1 MDYANWNFLKYR
13 RSLLRLLNAMA
24 LNSVRLYLQRRHLV
38 CQKINHCNT
47 VGCHVCQGS
56 PTILSLIPRSPSGG
70 RQASSSIV
78 AVVLVQRCWQEDS
91 LSALQKKKKKLH
103 PSTILTSTLLSA
115 AWAGRPVSGMPASGT
130 AKARRRTTSR
140 RMLEAPA
147 VKATSAFQ
155 PEPSSGWRS
164 QTT

>member
-1 MDYANWNFLKYR
+1 MITSDNYNLTILSNWFVIQPSVSLQAFRDHMQSHKNHEWKTFKRAQLGAGQWGSCQALYDKQGVMMDYANWYFLKYR

-56 PTILSLIPRSPSGG
+56 PTILSLILRSPRGV

-78 AVVLVQRCWQEDS
+78 AVVLV
-91 LSALQKKKKKLH
+91 
-103 PSTILTSTLLSA
+103 
-115 AWAGRPVSGMPASGT
+115 
-130 AKARRRTTSR
+130 
-140 RMLEAPA
+140 
-147 VKATSAFQ
+147 
-155 PEPSSGWRS
+155 
-164 QTT
+164 